1 MKRNIMLLFMITG
14 MLITACEKDNG
25 GSASGADPV
34 IASISPEKG
43 YPLSTLAV
51 KGENFSR
58 VRTENRVE
66 INGVEAR
73 IIHFNEHT
81 IHVEVPEGGSTG
93 SVSVIVN
100 GRSTTGP
107 VFEYMVPPAIY
118 RAETYAGTGQEGY
131 AEGPRQSALLNRP
144 GGVVFD
150 SKGNLIFSDRNNN
163 RIRKISPDGQVSLV
177 AGTGTQGRQDGPA
190 HQATFA
196 WPYGIAI
203 DKDDNI
209 YVADRNNHL
218 VRKID
223 AATGMVSTIAG
234 STQGY
239 AEGNRTEARFNQP
252 LDVAVADDG
261 TVYVADYN
269 NSRIRKIAPDGM
281 VSTYVGDGTQAHQD
295 GPRETARVNRAPGI
309 DIDHEGNLI
318 IADRFNYCVRKVT
331 PDGMVTTIAGSRS
344 RQYGYADGPEAD
356 ALFFGIWGVHA
367 AADGHIYI
375 AEINDNHAIRV
386 LTPEGEV
393 RTLGGGGQ
401 SGFVNGEPSTVS
413 RYNTPVGITLDA
425 EGNIYV
431 ADLENH
437 AIRRLVRTN

>member
-1 MKRNIMLLFMITG
+1 MKVPAENKYWKEF
-14 MLITACEKDNG
+14 
-25 GSASGADPV
+25 
-34 IASISPEKG
+34 IAG
-43 YPLSTLAV
+43 QDDA
-51 KGENFSR
+51 
-58 VRTENRVE
+58 
-66 INGVEAR
+66 
-73 IIHFNEHT
+73 
-81 IHVEVPEGGSTG
+81 
-93 SVSVIVN
+93 
-100 GRSTTGP
+100 
-107 VFEYMVPPAIY
+107 Y
-118 RAETYAGTGQEGY
+118 RALY
-131 AEGPRQSALLNRP
+131 
-144 GGVVFD
+144 D
-150 SKGNLIFSDRNNN
+150 CFSDRLFSFGCRFCPDEETVRDALHDLFLDLHTYREKLNKEANA
-163 RIRKISPDGQVSLV
+163 RAYLYASLRRKVLALMRLKQKYQLMDDVSV
-177 AGTGTQGRQDGPA
+177 E
-190 HQATFA
+190 F
-196 WPYGIAI
+196 
-203 DKDDNI
+203 
-209 YVADRNNHL
+209 
-218 VRKID
+218 
-223 AATGMVSTIAG
+223 
-234 STQGY
+234 
-239 AEGNRTEARFNQP
+239 
-252 LDVAVADDG
+252 
-261 TVYVADYN
+261 
-269 NSRIRKIAPDGM
+269 
-281 VSTYVGDGTQAHQD
+281 HQD

>member
-1 MKRNIMLLFMITG
+1 MKRTIYALFMALG
-14 MLITACEKDNG
+14 VLMTACKKDND
-25 GSASGADPV
+25 GSASGGDPM
-34 IASISPEKG
+34 ITAISPEQG
-43 YPLSTLAV
+43 HPLSTLTIQ
-51 KGENFSR
+51 GENFSR
-58 VRTENRVE
+58 VRAENRVE

-81 IHVEVPEGGSTG
+81 IHVEVPEEGSTG
-93 SVSVIVN
+93 SISVIVG
-100 GRSTTGP
+100 GRSASGP
-107 VFEYMVPPAIY
+107 VFTYMAAPAIY
-118 RAETYAGTGQEGY
+118 RAETYAGTGEMGY

-163 RIRKISPDGQVSLV
+163 RIRKVSPDGQVSLV
-177 AGTGTQGRQDGPA
+177 AGTGAQGRQDGPA
-190 HQATFA
+190 DQATFA

-223 AATGMVSTIAG
+223 AVTGMVSTLAG

-239 AEGNRTEARFNQP
+239 AEGRGAEAQFNQP
-252 LDVAVADDG
+252 LDVAVANDG

-269 NSRIRKIAPDGM
+269 NSRIRSIAPDGT
-281 VSTYVGDGTQAHQD
+281 VSTYVGDGVQAYRD
-295 GPRETARVNRAPGI
+295 GPRETAQVNRAPGV
-309 DIDHEGNLI
+309 DIDRDGNLI

-344 RQYGYADGPEAD
+344 RQYGHADGPEAE

-367 AADGHIYI
+367 ADDGHIYI

-401 SGFVNGEPSTVS
+401 SGFVNGEPSTTS
-413 RYNTPVGITLDA
+413 RYNTPVGLALDG

-437 AIRRLVRTN
+437 AIRRLIRTN